1 VEISRPL
8 MFIGSSAEGLSIA
21 RALQAELEHDV
32 DATVWDQGV
41 FGLSDSSLEA
51 LERHAGEID
60 FAVFVLSADDLPTKR
75 GESGEVPRDNVLFE
89 AGLFIGRL
97 GRHRVFLVSC
107 RDDTLELPT
116 DLRGITRA
124 QFNRRDDVRASVGP
138 AAEMIRRGIK
148 DAPSRP
154 AEVSTTA
161 LHEVSGRVRSLAHE
175 VITEL
180 ETNRY
185 QLAEAKARGY
195 GWGDDDM
202 LPGAKFDLWQKDP
215 DASGDSDVMD
225 ALRGT
230 YIWLHRKNVEMQQRE
245 QAAWNA
251 VGQTVDEPGLMLD
264 ADDRAELDE
273 GISRIATARSHL
285 RALMVKLGGEVWAEP
300 VVETP
305 PAEAIAPAAVSPSD
319 YEGDSEGREALAIVI
334 KPQLAVR
341 TIFEVSDGR
350 PTGEMF
356 LEVHNASRFTATRLE
371 AEIRYRDGRIE
382 TDALES
388 MDTDRVGEPRW
399 TVPLAGV
406 SPAAGDVFAEVRQQV
421 ESVTLSYCD
430 ARQLARYRI
439 RIPTLSGVGEPF
451 ELALADE
458 QRIEP

>member
-51 LERHAGEID
+51 LERHAGEVD
-60 FAVFVLSADDLPTKR
+60 FAVFVLSADDLLTKR
-75 GESGEVPRDNVLFE
+75 GDSGEVPRDNVLFE

-107 RDDTLELPT
+107 RDDKLELPT

-124 QFNRRDDVRASVGP
+124 QFNRRDDIRATVGP

-154 AEVSTTA
+154 AEVSATA
-161 LHEVSGRVRSLAHE
+161 LNEVRGRVRSLAHE

-202 LPGAKFDLWQKDP
+202 LPGAKFDQWQKDP

-230 YIWLHRKNVEMQQRE
+230 YIWLHRKNVEMQRRE

-273 GISRIATARSHL
+273 GISRVMTAQSHL
-285 RALMVKLGGEVWAEP
+285 RALIEKLGGEV
-300 VVETP
+300 TP
-305 PAEAIAPAAVSPSD
+305 PAERIAPRAVSPPD
-319 YEGDSEGREALAIVI
+319 HEGDSEGREALAIVI

-341 TIFEVSDGR
+341 TIFEVSDGQ

-356 LEVHNASRFTATRLE
+356 LEVHNASQFTATRVE

-382 TDALES
+382 TAALES
-388 MDTDRVGEPRW
+388 MDPDRVGEPRW
-399 TVPLAGV
+399 RVPLAGV
-406 SPAAGDVFAEVRQQV
+406 SPATGDVFAEVRQQV

-430 ARQLARYRI
+430 ARRLARYRI
-439 RIPTLSGVGEPF
+439 RIPTLSGAGEPF